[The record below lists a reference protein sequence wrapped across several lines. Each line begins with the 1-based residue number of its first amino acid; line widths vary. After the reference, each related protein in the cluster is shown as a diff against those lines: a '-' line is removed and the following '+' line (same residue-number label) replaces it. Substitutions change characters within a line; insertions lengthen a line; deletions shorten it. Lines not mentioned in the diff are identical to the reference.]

1 VTPKNDAAVGAGR
14 AHGRTGAHA
23 STVTTPAS
31 IVCFASAAV
40 LLGIVCGAGEP
51 PLESGPRVGE
61 IADMFSVRAVTGPYR
76 GKTLCYRCELGN
88 SPVVCIFARQLTAPL
103 TALFKELDAHIASGN
118 DGLKALVV
126 FLADDAKEAET
137 KLEGLAARSALRHV
151 PLTLAR
157 NRHGP
162 QNYRIAAGAEVTILL
177 WKGPTVRINR
187 AFGHGKMTEADV
199 KDILLDL
206 PRLLKD

>member
-1 VTPKNDAAVGAGR
+1 VE
-14 AHGRTGAHA
+14 
-23 STVTTPAS
+23 
-31 IVCFASAAV
+31 
-40 LLGIVCGAGEP
+40 L

-88 SPVVCIFARQLTAPL
+88 SPVVCIFARRLTAPL
-103 TALFKELDAHIASGN
+103 TTLFKELDARIASRN

-126 FLADDAKEAET
+126 FLTDDPKEAET
-137 KLEGLAARSALRHV
+137 SLEALAARSALCHV

-162 QNYRIAAGAEVTILL
+162 QNYRIAVDAEITILL
-177 WKGPTVRINR
+177 WKGPTVRFNR
-187 AFGHGKMTEADV
+187 AFAHGKMTEADV
-199 KDILLDL
+199 KDVLLDL
-206 PRLLKD
+206 PTLLKD